1 VKELRLLVKVKNN
14 RLLERREGLE
24 LSQVAMSQVIGM
36 PTPNYADLENLRA
49 PPVKSGE
56 WTRDALKVAEYFDC
70 DPEELFPD
78 AVLAVREPTAERSV
92 DGAEVSPL
100 LLSSHSEQLLL
111 PPDEQLQGKES
122 LGKVRNVLATLHPR
136 EQDVLRKYY
145 GLDDD
150 GRMTIDQIASSDPEY
165 PKYEKVRQ
173 VIESSLGKM
182 RKNYEYLAGDTSV
195 MRNLSTASPPAWASE
210 LSRPIVRAN
219 TRVIDLVDRYHGT
232 VTAIRQARDAAC
244 AAWPRLAR
252 IVAEVE
258 PLYAKT
264 IFLTVVLPTTVK
276 VNLTEAAQRLQPVAG
291 KSYPC
296 IRVYVRQH
304 DYPATA
310 RKKIERV
317 AEDARAGGFEVLE
330 IGRRKIVLAR
340 GAGDPRDDVMKM
352 RLWFCDRADLVKIE
366 AGRVT
371 WSPAPEKVTTPN
383 PRTKVNR

>member
-1 VKELRLLVKVKNN
+1 
-14 RLLERREGLE
+14 
-24 LSQVAMSQVIGM
+24 VIGM

-70 DPEELFPD
+70 EPEELFPD
-78 AVLAVREPTAERSV
+78 AVLAIREPTAERSV
-92 DGAEVSPL
+92 NGAEVSPL

-111 PPDEQLQGKES
+111 PPDEQLQDKES
-122 LGKVRNVLATLHPR
+122 LGKVRNVLGTLHPR
-136 EQDVLRKYY
+136 EQDILRKHY

-150 GRMTIDQIASSDPEY
+150 DRMTIDQISSSDPQY
-165 PKYEKVRQ
+165 TTRTMVRQ
-173 VIESSLGKM
+173 VLESGIGKM

-195 MRNLSTASPPAWASE
+195 MRRLSTSSPPAWASG
-210 LSRPIVRAN
+210 LPRPIVRAN

-232 VTAIRQARDAAC
+232 VTAIRRARDAAC

-252 IVAEVE
+252 VVAEVE

-276 VNLTEAAQRLQPVAG
+276 VNLTEAAQHLQSVTGRPC
-291 KSYPC
+291 SC

-304 DYPATA
+304 DYPATS

-330 IGRRKIVLAR
+330 VERRKIVLAR
-340 GAGDPRDDVMKM
+340 GAGDPRDEVMKM
-352 RLWFCDRADLVKIE
+352 RLWFCDRADLAKIE

-371 WSPAPEKVTTPN
+371 WSPAPEKVTRTAKKTL
-383 PRTKVNR
+383 PRSS